1 MPRKMQI
8 DYLKG
13 LAIISVILLHSM
25 TVKQRDLIGGT
36 YYILQAV
43 PVFLILVGY
52 NTVHSYLNKGF
63 TDLRSCY
70 EKSNMIKKFK
80 KILVPFIYIWVLEL
94 FILIITKQFITPKIL
109 IFSFITGGWG
119 PGGYFV
125 TLMIQFIIIIPL
137 LYKLARYNRYI
148 MLISAF
154 IINMIFELFSFY
166 SNISGNYYRIIA
178 FRYLFVVA
186 LGVYLALYQIKRRKL
201 LLAGILFSLIYITSI
216 NYFGVNLPVY
226 HAWQSQN
233 APSFLWPFA
242 LVIIGL
248 KKLPSRSKTFIGRAL
263 EEIGKKSYHIF
274 LFQAL
279 YFISLVRVTSHLK
292 VYFAVPVNVCLC
304 VTLGLLFYYIED
316 KISRYLHLSKQN
328 NIKESI
334 AT

>member
-1 MPRKMQI
+1 MTHKMQI

-13 LAIISVILLHSM
+13 FAIISVILLHSM
-25 TVKQRDLIGGT
+25 TIQQRDLIGGT

-43 PVFLILVGY
+43 PVFLVLVGY

-70 EKSNMIKKFK
+70 EKSYLNKKFK
-80 KILVPFIYIWVLEL
+80 RILVPFIYIWIMEL
-94 FILIITKQFITPKIL
+94 FILIVTKQYITPKIL
-109 IFSFITGGWG
+109 IYSFITGGWG

-137 LYKLARYNRYI
+137 LYKVARYNRYI

-154 IINMIFELFSFY
+154 IINMLFELFSFY
-166 SNISGNYYRIIA
+166 SNISGNYYRVIA

-186 LGVYLALYQIKRRKL
+186 LGVYLALYGIKRRKL
-201 LLAGILFSLIYITSI
+201 LLAGTLFSLIYITSI

-242 LVIIGL
+242 LVVIGL
-248 KKLPSRSKTFIGRAL
+248 KKLPSKSKTFIGRAL

-279 YFISLVRVTSHLK
+279 YFMSLVRITSHLE
-292 VYFAVPVNVCLC
+292 VYAATCVNVCLC

-316 KISRYLHLSKQN
+316 KVPKYLHLSKQN
-328 NIKESI
+328 NFEKSL
-334 AT
+334 AN